1 MAFKRFID
9 LVPLEIDSGFV
20 RGFDRAIRNA
30 LIVGLDVKSSESCGM
45 WLQHSPEVVGR
56 RKELVATKQRLEA
69 ARAELSSFVL
79 T

>member
-9 LVPLEIDSGFV
+9 LVPLEVDSKFV

-30 LIVGLDVKSSESCGM
+30 LIVGLDVKSSESCAV
-45 WLQHSPEVVGR
+45 WLQDSADVVR
-56 RKELVATKQRLEA
+56 RRRELLATKQRLEA
-69 ARAELSSFVL
+69 ARVELSSFVL